1 MKFKHNKKR
10 NTAFLYESLLK
21 EASKSVVKG
30 DKDKKKKILSILKE
44 FFSQG
49 KILKRELDLYK
60 FLYETRKVDPYTAER
75 IIQEARKDYASL
87 NLKEVFNAQTALIN
101 LVNKELGKDSFAAF
115 VPNYRSLATISQI
128 FNNEMTAKS
137 RVLLERKIIGVMI
150 SSPKEQSRMTSMPKV
165 DDLAYKTFIKKFNQ
179 KYGDDLLSEQRDL
192 LTRYILSLSDN
203 GVALKIFLNEELSRL
218 KVSLAATA
226 ESEDFRNDELLQEKV
241 AQVSKLLESFSQ
253 KRIDG
258 SMIEK
263 VLKIQSLIGETQ
275 ADGD

>member
-101 LVNKELGKDSFAAF
+101 LVNKELGKDSFAL
-115 VPNYRSLATISQI
+115 YL
-128 FNNEMTAKS
+128 
-137 RVLLERKIIGVMI
+137 
-150 SSPKEQSRMTSMPKV
+150 
-165 DDLAYKTFIKKFNQ
+165 KF
-179 KYGDDLLSEQRDL
+179 
-192 LTRYILSLSDN
+192 
-203 GVALKIFLNEELSRL
+203 
-218 KVSLAATA
+218 
-226 ESEDFRNDELLQEKV
+226 
-241 AQVSKLLESFSQ
+241 
-253 KRIDG
+253 
-258 SMIEK
+258 
-263 VLKIQSLIGETQ
+263 LITK
-275 ADGD
+275 

>member
-1 MKFKHNKKR
+1 M
-10 NTAFLYESLLK
+10 
-21 EASKSVVKG
+21 
-30 DKDKKKKILSILKE
+30 
-44 FFSQG
+44 
-49 KILKRELDLYK
+49 DLYK

>member
-1 MKFKHNKKR
+1 
-10 NTAFLYESLLK
+10 
-21 EASKSVVKG
+21 
-30 DKDKKKKILSILKE
+30 
-44 FFSQG
+44 
-49 KILKRELDLYK
+49 
-60 FLYETRKVDPYTAER
+60 
-75 IIQEARKDYASL
+75 
-87 NLKEVFNAQTALIN
+87 
-101 LVNKELGKDSFAAF
+101 
-115 VPNYRSLATISQI
+115 
-128 FNNEMTAKS
+128 MTAKS

>member
-263 VLKIQSLIGETQ
+263 VLKIQSWMGETQ